1 MYDVLIIGAGAAG
14 LTAALY
20 ASRKKLKTIVISSDI
35 GGQTALPASIE
46 NYPGFEKIAGAELMG
61 KIYSQAFKWGAEI
74 IQGHVIK
81 VSEEKKIFNVTLENK
96 KEYKTRALILAAG
109 KIPKLMNVP
118 GEKEFMGRGVS
129 SCVTCDGPFYKDK
142 IAAIVGGGNSAVGGA
157 VELSKIAKK
166 VYLIH
171 RRDEFRADP
180 VEVEKVKTLKN
191 VELVLNSIPVEVKGE
206 QTVQALVVENA
217 NSKEQRELLVNGVFV
232 EIGYFVD
239 SEFLKGFLE
248 LNERGEIKTDNAG
261 QTSRKGVFAA
271 GDVTTVP
278 FKQTVISAGEGAKA
292 ALSAFNYLESQ

>member
-261 QTSRKGVFAA
+261 QTS
-271 GDVTTVP
+271 
-278 FKQTVISAGEGAKA
+278 
-292 ALSAFNYLESQ
+292 